1 MPTVNAGFSNDQGML
16 GHDALTYHGPTL
28 EVQIGFDF
36 DFRIDD
42 ITNRPDLPKTS
53 LFALVDTGA
62 TESCIDSTLALNL
75 GLTVVDRK
83 RVGGIHGAH
92 PVNYHVAQIY
102 IPSLDFTVVGTFPG
116 ADLTAG
122 GLNHSALLGRTFLR
136 HFNMTYEG
144 RTGSVIIS
152 NERPPLNG

>member
-1 MPTVNAGFSNDQGML
+1 MPTANAGFSNEQGIL
-16 GHDALTYHGPTL
+16 GYDALTYYGPTL
-28 EVQIGFDF
+28 EVQIGYDF
-36 DFRIDD
+36 NFRIDD
-42 ITNRPDLPKTS
+42 MASRPNLPKTQ

-102 IPSLDFTVVGTFPG
+102 IPSLDFTIVGTFPG
-116 ADLTAG
+116 VGLTAS
-122 GLNHSALLGRTFLR
+122 GLNHSALLGRTFLQ
-136 HFNMTYEG
+136 HFKMSYEG
-144 RTGSVIIS
+144 RNGSVIIS
-152 NERPPLNG
+152 NDRPPLNG